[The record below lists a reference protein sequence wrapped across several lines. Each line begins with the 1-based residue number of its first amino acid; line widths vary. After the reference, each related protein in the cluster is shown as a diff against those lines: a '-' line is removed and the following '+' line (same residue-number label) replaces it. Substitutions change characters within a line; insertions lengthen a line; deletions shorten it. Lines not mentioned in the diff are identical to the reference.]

1 VSVEPRRSPALG
13 AALVT
18 VVLLESLRVFLPTA
32 LVVLPDG
39 VAGSWWHAVGLAVVV
54 LVLTPLA
61 VAPLAQRE
69 AARVWVGAGA
79 VSVLARGALLL
90 DPGGGT
96 QLVAAA
102 LGSAAGLAALV
113 ALAAGARSA
122 RAARVGIVGGMA
134 LEALLRT
141 AFATLGPVWSRTP
154 LATAVTVGLLTVFVV
169 AIGRTAAHLEPLAE
183 RRPAAAWTWWWLLPA
198 LPLTGIITSSTGRVA
213 VATGWSPGAVAAAVA
228 TAQVAAVVAAL
239 LAPRLAPATAAVIG
253 GALTLVGTAAALP
266 AAGWFGVLGP
276 IAAAVGLGVLAGTEP
291 GAGEPSDARQ
301 RAGVAALALASGHV
315 VVLLYYLGPGWGLPG
330 DSRILLLLLAGVAG
344 LLASAVVRR
353 GRFVTLRAKLH
364 PAALL
369 SSIGIGLV
377 TIAALTGLVAA
388 TSRPPPPPE
397 PDGELAVAT
406 YHLRAGF
413 GTDGR
418 LDPRRQ
424 AALLRAH
431 DVDVALVT
439 GVDRGW
445 WLTGGHDLLPL
456 FARELGLEHVRFV
469 PAADEVH
476 GHALL
481 TRHPIAEFGTE
492 TLPGEPGRPDHR
504 VLAAILELDDRGQI
518 AVVGTQLASGRRG
531 EEFQLSQ
538 IRAVAGTVARLRERD
553 LPTIL
558 LGTFDPPE
566 GSDTLASF
574 EPLLTSALP
583 EGAVTYPSPAPTEL
597 RSYVLLSPDLLGS
610 TVEIPSST
618 ASSHLPVIVTVERAP
633 GPA

>member
-1 VSVEPRRSPALG
+1 
-13 AALVT
+13 VT
-18 VVLLESLRVFLPTA
+18 VVLLESLRVFLPSV

-39 VAGSWWHAVGLAVVV
+39 VTVSWWQTAGLAMAV
-54 LVLTPLA
+54 LLLTPLT
-61 VAPLAQRE
+61 VVPLAQRQ
-69 AARVWVGAGA
+69 AARVWVGAG
-79 VSVLARGALLL
+79 VVGVLARGALLL

-96 QLVAAA
+96 QLVVAAV
-102 LGSAAGLAALV
+102 GSAAGLAALV
-113 ALAAGARSA
+113 AMAAGARSA
-122 RAARVGIVGGMA
+122 RAARVGIVVGMA

-141 AFATLGPVWSRTP
+141 AFATLGPVWSRTSI
-154 LATAVTVGLLTVFVV
+154 AAVVTVGLLAAYVV
-169 AIGRTAAHLEPLAE
+169 AIGRTAAHLGSVAEP
-183 RRPAAAWTWWWLLPA
+183 RPAAAWTWWWLLPA

-213 VATGWSPGAVAAAVA
+213 VATGWSPGPVAAAVA
-228 TAQVAAVVAAL
+228 SAQVAAVVAAL

-266 AAGWFGVLGP
+266 AAGWLGVLGP
-276 IAAAVGLGVLAGTEP
+276 LAAAVGLGILAGTEP

-301 RAGVAALALASGHV
+301 RAGVAALALASGHA

-344 LLASAVVRR
+344 LLAVAVARR
-353 GRFVTLRAKLH
+353 GRFVTLRPRLQ
-364 PAALL
+364 PAALVW
-369 SSIGIGLV
+369 SIGIGLV
-377 TIAALTGLVAA
+377 TIAALAGSVAA
-388 TSRPPPPPE
+388 TSSPPPPSAS
-397 PDGELAVAT
+397 DGELTVAT

-431 DVDVALVT
+431 DVDVVLVT

-445 WLTGGHDLLPL
+445 WLTGGQDLLPL
-456 FARELGLEHVRFV
+456 FARELGLEHVQFV

-481 TRHPIAEFGTE
+481 TRHPIVEFGTE

-504 VLAAILELDDRGQI
+504 VLAAILELDDGAQLGI
-518 AVVGTQLASGRRG
+518 VGTELASGPRA
-531 EEFQLSQ
+531 EEYQLAQ
-538 IRAVAGTVARLRERD
+538 VRAVAGTVARLRERD

-558 LGTFDPPE
+558 LGTLGAPA
-566 GSDTLASF
+566 GSDALASF

-583 EGAVTYPSPAPTEL
+583 EGAVTYPSSAPTEL
-597 RSYVLLSPDLLGS
+597 RSHVLLSPDLLGS
-610 TVEIPSST
+610 TVEIPSSS

-633 GPA
+633 GSA

>member
-1 VSVEPRRSPALG
+1 
-13 AALVT
+13 VT
-18 VVLLESLRVFLPTA
+18 VVMLESLRVFLPTV

-39 VAGSWWHAVGLAVVV
+39 LAVPWWQAAGLAVAV

-61 VAPLAQRE
+61 MVPLAQRE
-69 AARVWVGAGA
+69 AARLWVGAG
-79 VSVLARGALLL
+79 VIGVLARGVLLL

-96 QLVAAA
+96 QLLAAA

-122 RAARVGIVGGMA
+122 RAARVGIVVGLA
-134 LEALLRT
+134 VEALLRT
-141 AFATLGPVWSRTP
+141 AFATLGPVWSPTP
-154 LATAVTVGLLTVFVV
+154 IAAAVTVGLLAAYV
-169 AIGRTAAHLEPLAE
+169 AAIARTTELLEPLGE

-198 LPLTGIITSSTGRVA
+198 LPLSGIITTAAGRVA
-213 VATGWSPGAVAAAVA
+213 VATGWSPGLVAVAVA
-228 TAQVAAVVAAL
+228 TAQVTAVVAAL

-266 AAGWFGVLGP
+266 AVGWLGVIGP
-276 IAAAVGLGVLAGTEP
+276 IAAAVGLGILAGTET
-291 GAGEPSDARQ
+291 GAGQPSDAAQ
-301 RAGVAALALASGHV
+301 RAGVAALALAAGHAA
-315 VVLLYYLGPGWGLPG
+315 VLLYYLGPGWGLPG

-344 LLASAVVRR
+344 LLAFAVARR
-353 GRFVTLRAKLH
+353 GRFVTLRARLH
-364 PAALL
+364 PAGLWW
-369 SSIGIGLV
+369 SGGIGLV
-377 TIAALTGLVAA
+377 TIAALAGLVTA
-388 TSRPPPPPE
+388 TSSPLPPPA
-397 PDGELAVAT
+397 PDGELTVAT
-406 YHLRAGF
+406 YDLRAGF

-418 LDPRRQ
+418 FDPRRQ

-445 WLTGGHDLLPL
+445 WLTGGQDLLPL
-456 FARELGLEHVRFV
+456 LARELGLEHVRFV

-481 TRHPIAEFGTE
+481 TRYPITEFGTD

-504 VLAAILELDDRGQI
+504 LLAAILELDDGALLGVI
-518 AVVGTQLASGRRG
+518 GTELASGRSA
-531 EEFQLSQ
+531 EEFQLAQ
-538 IRAVAGTVARLRERD
+538 ARAVAGTVARLRERD

-558 LGTFDPPE
+558 LGTLGAPE

-597 RSYVLLSPDLLGS
+597 RSHVLLSPDLRRS
-610 TVEIPSST
+610 TVEIPSSP
-618 ASSHLPVIVTVERAP
+618 ASSHLPVIVTVERSPAP
-633 GPA
+633 A